1 LLAGTND
8 CNGKISPQVMKT
20 RMSTLLDHIYAAVPR
35 AQVFVAD
42 VVGTGNPW
50 NDCIV
55 AFNALVP
62 AIVDA
67 HAAKG
72 QKVWFTPMY
81 NETRICGGSGS
92 DFGLCGGHQI
102 HPTAAGY
109 PRMASAFA
117 RAVLQHFTM

>member
-1 LLAGTND
+1 
-8 CNGKISPQVMKT
+8 MKT
-20 RMSTLLDHIYAAVPR
+20 RMETLLDHIHAAVPR
-35 AQVFVAD
+35 AQVFLAD
-42 VVGTGNPW
+42 VIGTGNAW
-50 NDCIV
+50 NDCII
-55 AFNALVP
+55 AFNAVVP

-72 QKVWFTPMY
+72 QQVWFTPMY
-81 NETRICGGSGS
+81 NETGICGGNGS

-117 RAVLQHFTM
+117 RTILQHFKAGR